1 MPYLD
6 FVSFFGPSGA
16 GVMQVPKLNEWLNF
30 LASIGVLAGL
40 LLVAY
45 EIRQTNSVVF
55 AEARGNLLSDYQ
67 ALSMSAY
74 GPEMGGMFLK
84 SIEEPDQLTDE
95 EIFKLSEWLNATM
108 SIYNKQAVLYYQF
121 GWAADP
127 TDDIEIAVEYYFGG
141 LFARYWYLE
150 NKYWMD
156 PNLVEIIDRE
166 IAANT
171 VSEVWQFSGRIRSQL
186 SNPESGQAS
195 QRP

>member
-1 MPYLD
+1 MR
-6 FVSFFGPSGA
+6 
-16 GVMQVPKLNEWLNF
+16 VPKLNEWLNF

-74 GPEMGGMFLK
+74 GPEIGGMFLK

-95 EIFKLSEWLNATM
+95 EIFKLSEWLTATM

-127 TDDIEIAVEYYFGG
+127 TDDYEVAVDYYFGG
-141 LFARYWYLE
+141 SFARYWYLE
-150 NKYWMD
+150 NKYWLD

-166 IAANT
+166 IAANS
-171 VSEVWQFSGRIRSQL
+171 VSEVWQYSRRIRSQL
-186 SNPESGQAS
+186 SNPVSGQAS
-195 QRP
+195 QHP